1 MTKPRRAGRKERNPE
16 ETKRRILAA
25 AEDEFARKGF
35 GGARLREVAQNAGV
49 HHALLHHYYGDKEGL
64 FRAVV
69 EEAFSRLST
78 RALELLASTSDIQQL
93 LVYYVDT
100 VVDFHAHS
108 PNLFRLL
115 YFASLDEG
123 STAYAA
129 CAEISEKLLEPIL
142 EAIARTV
149 EGAQRTGDIRAD
161 IDAKRLVCLSIGAAG
176 YIFHD
181 AGLFSKYLGDDVR
194 SDAQVKQQKA
204 AALAV
209 LRSAILPPSEAVRAR
224 G

>member
-1 MTKPRRAGRKERNPE
+1 MTNPSRTARRERNPE

-35 GGARLREVAQNAGV
+35 GGVRLREVATAAGV

-69 EEAFSRLST
+69 EGAFSRLSS
-78 RALELLASTSDIQQL
+78 RALELLGSTNDIQRL
-93 LVYYVDT
+93 LVDYVDT
-100 VVDFHAHS
+100 VVDFHARS

-129 CAEISEKLLEPIL
+129 CVEVSEKFLVPIL
-142 EAIARTV
+142 EAVAATV
-149 EGAQRTGDIRAD
+149 ESAQRQGLIRSD
-161 IDAKRLVCLSIGAAG
+161 IDARRLVCLSMGAAG

-181 AGLFSKYLGDDVR
+181 AGLFSAYLGADVR
-194 SDAQVKQQKA
+194 SEAEIGKQKDAT
-204 AALAV
+204 LRF
-209 LRSAILPPSEAVRAR
+209 LRSSILTSA
-224 G
+224 

>member
-1 MTKPRRAGRKERNPE
+1 MSKPRRERNPE

-35 GGARLREVAQNAGV
+35 GGARLREVAQAAGV
-49 HHALLHHYYGDKEGL
+49 HHALLHHYFGDKEGL

-78 RALELLASTSDIQQL
+78 RAFALLASTTDIDEL
-93 LVYYVDT
+93 LVHYVDT

-123 STAYAA
+123 STAYAT
-129 CAEISEKLLEPIL
+129 CVEISEKLLEPIL
-142 EAIARTV
+142 ETLARTA
-149 EGAQRTGDIRAD
+149 EQAQAAGHIRSD
-161 IDAKRLVCLSIGAAG
+161 IDAKRLICLSIGAAG
-176 YIFHD
+176 YVYHD
-181 AGLFSKYLGDDVR
+181 AALFSRYLGEDVR
-194 SDAQVKQQKA
+194 SEAQVKRQKE
-204 AALAV
+204 AAL
-209 LRSAILPPSEAVRAR
+209 LMMRSAMLPPTSE

>member
-1 MTKPRRAGRKERNPE
+1 MTKPGSPARRERNPE
-16 ETKRRILAA
+16 ETKRRILEA

-35 GGARLREVAQNAGV
+35 GGVRLREVATAAGV

-69 EEAFSRLST
+69 ERAFSRLSS
-78 RALELLASTSDIQQL
+78 RALELLGSTTDIQRL
-93 LVYYVDT
+93 LVDYVDT

-129 CAEISEKLLEPIL
+129 CVEVSEKFLVPIL
-142 EAIARTV
+142 EAVAATV
-149 EGAQRTGDIRAD
+149 EAAQARGAIRSD
-161 IDAKRLVCLSIGAAG
+161 IDARRLVCLSIGAAG

-181 AGLFSKYLGDDVR
+181 AGLFSAYLGVDVR
-194 SDAQVKQQKA
+194 SEAAVKTHKEA
-204 AALAV
+204 TLCL
-209 LRSAILPPSEAVRAR
+209 LRLAILPPP
-224 G
+224 

>member
-1 MTKPRRAGRKERNPE
+1 VANAASIRKQRRERNPE

-35 GGARLREVAQNAGV
+35 GGARLREVAQAAGV
-49 HHALLHHYYGDKEGL
+49 HHALLHHYFGDKEGL

-69 EEAFSRLST
+69 EGAFSRLSS
-78 RALELLASTSDIQQL
+78 RAFELLASTDDIHQL
-93 LVYYVDT
+93 LVHYVDT

-129 CAEISEKLLEPIL
+129 CVEISEKLLEPIL
-142 EAIARTV
+142 ETLARTA
-149 EGAQRTGDIRAD
+149 EAAQHAGIMRKD

-176 YIFHD
+176 YIYHD
-181 AGLFSKYLGDDVR
+181 AGLFSTYLGEDVR
-194 SDAQVKQQKA
+194 SEAQVHKQKE
-204 AALAV
+204 AALLM
-209 LRSAILPPSEAVRAR
+209 LRSAMLPPPADD
-224 G
+224 